1 MKENSKCFRY
11 IVAAGGFLAFLVC
24 LPYMFPSKFN
34 HGNIFQTPVD
44 VIPSFRP
51 TLSPSS
57 IVNQTNIN
65 ASLLI
70 PILPLLEEKIDLNTS
85 LNTSLNTFNKTII
98 HSI

>member
-34 HGNIFQTPVD
+34 HGNIFQTPVG
-44 VIPSFRP
+44 VIPSLRP

-57 IVNQTNIN
+57 IVNQTNVN

-85 LNTSLNTFNKTII
+85 LNTFNKTII